1 MTGAERE
8 PADLEAPGGD
18 APGGD
23 DVARRP
29 PERRPAVARLIAAA
43 RVLVVV
49 LVVAVVAGVVYRDWT
64 AVSATLGQLSLGTL
78 VLALVLA
85 QVGLGATV
93 MTWRHL
99 LAALGSPLR
108 LPHASQVF
116 LTGQLARYLPGSV
129 WAFLLQ
135 AQLAQRYDVPRVRSL
150 LAVLLAVGVT
160 TVTGLTI
167 AVVAVPALAAEWGPA
182 TRLLLAGPLTLVFLV
197 PRLLTLVSN
206 AALRVLRRPRLIDP
220 IPGRPVAL
228 AVGWAVLSWLC
239 LGAHLWVLAASAGV
253 GAAQLP
259 LVTATFAL
267 AVCAGFLAFVLPSGV
282 GVREAVVVAGLSTVM
297 PAGAA
302 LALALVSRLMCT
314 TADVLGAA
322 GATVAAKLADRG
334 QGGAVDS
341 R

>member
-1 MTGAERE
+1 MTDAEQP
-8 PADLEAPGGD
+8 PADLHAPNEDEG
-18 APGGD
+18 A
-23 DVARRP
+23 ARRQL
-29 PERRPAVARLIAAA
+29 RRHPLVARLFAAA
-43 RVLVVV
+43 RVLVIV
-49 LVVAVVAGVVYRDWT
+49 LVVGVVAGVVYRDWT
-64 AVSATLGQLSLGTL
+64 AVSATLGKLSPGTL

-85 QVGLGATV
+85 QVGLFSTV

-108 LPHASQVF
+108 VPFAGQVF

-135 AQLAQRYDVPRVRSL
+135 AQLAQRYDVPRARSL

-167 AVVAVPALAAEWGPA
+167 AVVAVPALVAQWGPA
-182 TRLLLAGPLTLVFLV
+182 TWLLLAGPLTLIFLV

-206 AALRVLRRPRLIDP
+206 IALRVLRRPRLTAP

-228 AVGWAVLSWLC
+228 AAGWAVLSWLC
-239 LGAHLWVLAASAGV
+239 MGAHLWVLAASAGV
-253 GAAQLP
+253 GATELP
-259 LVTATFAL
+259 LVTATFSL

-282 GVREAVVVAGLSTVM
+282 GVREAVLVAGLSTVL

-302 LALALVSRLMCT
+302 LALALVSRLLCT

-322 GATVAAKLADRG
+322 GAMVAAKLADRG

>member
-1 MTGAERE
+1 MGVSPGER
-8 PADLEAPGGD
+8 P
-18 APGGD
+18 
-23 DVARRP
+23 VVRRL
-29 PERRPAVARLIAAA
+29 VTAA
-43 RVLVVV
+43 RVLVIV
-49 LVVAVVAGVVYRDWT
+49 LVVSAVAVVVYRDWT
-64 AVSATLGQLSLGTL
+64 AVSATLAQLSLGTL

-85 QVGLGATV
+85 QVGLAATV

-108 LPHASQVF
+108 VPYAGQVF

-135 AQLAQRYDVPRVRSL
+135 AQLAQRYDVPRTRSL

-167 AVVAVPALAAEWGPA
+167 AVVAVPVLAAQWGPA
-182 TRLLLAGPLTLVFLV
+182 TWLLLAAPLTLLFLV
-197 PRLLTLVSN
+197 PRLLTRVSN
-206 AALRVLRRPRLIDP
+206 AALRVLRRPRLAEP

-228 AVGWAVLSWLC
+228 AAGWAVLSWLC
-239 LGAHLWVLAASAGV
+239 YGAHLWVLAASVGGV
-253 GAAQLP
+253 GAADLP

-282 GVREAVVVAGLSTVM
+282 GVREAVLVVGLSTVV

-322 GATVAAKLADRG
+322 GATVAAKVADRG
-334 QGGAVDS
+334 QGGDVDS